1 MNKTTN
7 YTELKSLAI
16 TKRTEFLNSE
26 QYGTSLIQL
35 FVQLLNLME
44 NNSSLSEY
52 HFYKPNIELFSLYQD
67 YLTLNEAKYQASDVS
82 MLKRSLE
89 NSLYASI
96 EPNLLEIEIYELKPN
111 KKESFLVL
119 PLTIIFYDCSD
130 NWLVHEV
137 GCILRR
143 AEDFIYLE
151 IIDTSH

>member
-1 MNKTTN
+1 MTLSDKNFPHDGTKGGNGFRKILHSFWLISLNSNSWTSSDQMNKTTN

-44 NNSSLSEY
+44 NNSPLSEY

-82 MLKRSLE
+82 MLKRSFE
-89 NSLYASI
+89 YSLYASI
-96 EPNLLEIEIYELKPN
+96 EPNLLEIEI
-111 KKESFLVL
+111 
-119 PLTIIFYDCSD
+119 
-130 NWLVHEV
+130 H
-137 GCILRR
+137 
-143 AEDFIYLE
+143 
-151 IIDTSH
+151 

>member
-44 NNSSLSEY
+44 NNSPLSEY
-52 HFYKPNIELFSLYQD
+52 YFYKPNIELFSLYQD

-96 EPNLLEIEIYELKPN
+96 EPNLLEIEIHELKPN

-119 PLTIIFYDCSD
+119 PLTVIFYDCSD
-130 NWLVHEV
+130 N
-137 GCILRR
+137 
-143 AEDFIYLE
+143 
-151 IIDTSH
+151 